1 MYIII
6 SPFNTIQY
14 TPNLVSTFSPEIFC
28 GALLG
33 ITLYWA
39 DGIDSKMPRLFAPS
53 SSNSLSTTWTCAS
66 SGPQAAAFGQIS
78 ELIPPSQT
86 NKGTNELPSWRTI
99 SILFGKDWAETPEP
113 CKLQALGN
121 TRFADV
127 HRYSICIWWKYY
139 WIIITD
145 RFTRLTDAAPSDH
158 LLVDHRWFQARDP
171 TRSLWHKIYDGW
183 AWLASN
189 SGTKFGDFQLGH
201 IRFGFG

>member
-14 TPNLVSTFSPEIFC
+14 TPNLVRAFSPEIFC

-39 DGIDSKMPRLFAPS
+39 DGIDSKMPRLFPPS

-78 ELIPPSQT
+78 KLIPPSQT
-86 NKGTNELPSWRTI
+86 NKGINELHLKRIGLRRLNHVNFTHWVIHDLLMFTDIPTVSDGSTI
-99 SILFGKDWAETPEP
+99 KNNSLI
-113 CKLQALGN
+113 
-121 TRFADV
+121 
-127 HRYSICIWWKYY
+127 
-139 WIIITD
+139 D
-145 RFTRLTDAAPSDH
+145 RSTRLTDAAPSDH

-171 TRSLWHKIYDGW
+171 TRSIWHKIDDGW
-183 AWLASN
+183 AWLASF
-189 SGTKFGDFQLGH
+189 SWVTSALRFWLWLGAQLD
-201 IRFGFG
+201 